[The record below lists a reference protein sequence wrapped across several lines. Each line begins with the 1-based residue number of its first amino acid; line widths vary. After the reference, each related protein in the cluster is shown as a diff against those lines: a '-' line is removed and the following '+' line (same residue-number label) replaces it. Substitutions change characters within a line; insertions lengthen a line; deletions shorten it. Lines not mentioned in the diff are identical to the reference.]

1 MEKVYGFLLAA
12 VLTNIFVVFFAGN
25 IYPTS
30 AKIVRENSPIYLQ
43 DNSQKTSVKLQA
55 LQGETEPQSSE
66 TVPSSPEQQEQ
77 QQQELEQR
85 EQKLDRELDMGSENP
100 EAPTGEEVPGPEEQL
115 KPESIDDN
123 FPFQPPDEEIEFNS
137 K

>member
-1 MEKVYGFLLAA
+1 MKKVYGFLLAA
-12 VLTNIFVVFFAGN
+12 VFTNIFAVFFAGD
-25 IYPTS
+25 IYPSS
-30 AKIVRENSPIYLQ
+30 AKIVRGNLPNYLQ
-43 DNSQKTSVKLQA
+43 DNSHKTSVKLPA
-55 LQGETEPQSSE
+55 LQSEAESQSSE

-85 EQKLDRELDMGSENP
+85 EEKLDRELEIEPKNP

-115 KPESIDDN
+115 EPEGIDDN
-123 FPFQPPDEEIEFNS
+123 FPVQPPDEEIQLNS